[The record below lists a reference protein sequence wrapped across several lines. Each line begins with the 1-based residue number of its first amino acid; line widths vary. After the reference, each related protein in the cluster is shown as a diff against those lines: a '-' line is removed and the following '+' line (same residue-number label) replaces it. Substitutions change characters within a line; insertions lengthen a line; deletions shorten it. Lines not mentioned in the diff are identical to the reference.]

1 MLSHQPRPEENDD
14 KDEWNCLE
22 DQSSRVE
29 LLDSRLNLFLFG
41 EVAPIC
47 KVLTHLGREAEL
59 AVAMVGPSPHL
70 LGKGVVPEQD
80 TPSGAGLG
88 QDEVPKKSFLHNSLP
103 HLSGRL
109 MR

>member
-1 MLSHQPRPEENDD
+1 MLSHRPRPEENDD
-14 KDEWNCLE
+14 KDERNCLE

-59 AVAMVGPSPHL
+59 SVAVDGSSLHL
-70 LGKGVVPEQD
+70 FGKGVVPKQD
-80 TPSGAGLG
+80 TSSGACLG
-88 QDEVPKKSFLHNSLP
+88 QDEVP
-103 HLSGRL
+103 
-109 MR
+109 